1 MEDSPMTDNA
11 YFEQAVTAIREE
23 GVSKDAQAIS
33 LSMLAVAEEINITR
47 VEGAKKRPGKAAG
60 F

>member
-1 MEDSPMTDNA
+1 MTDNA
-11 YFEQAVTAIREE
+11 YFEKASNMITEE

-33 LSMLAVAEEINITR
+33 LSLLAVAEEINITR
-47 VEGAKKRPGKAAG
+47 VKGEQKRVPGRLTG